1 MKTRRIEVTKP
12 IIEDKT
18 TKQVN
23 FGCNRKD
30 GVLSLLRL
38 PNVSKKISLRSV
50 NLKNYRIIFKVLTA
64 ISCTLKALDRFN

>member
-18 TKQVN
+18 TKQVS

-38 PNVSKKISLRSV
+38 PKKISLRSV
-50 NLKNYRIIFKVLTA
+50 NLKNIRIIFKVLTA